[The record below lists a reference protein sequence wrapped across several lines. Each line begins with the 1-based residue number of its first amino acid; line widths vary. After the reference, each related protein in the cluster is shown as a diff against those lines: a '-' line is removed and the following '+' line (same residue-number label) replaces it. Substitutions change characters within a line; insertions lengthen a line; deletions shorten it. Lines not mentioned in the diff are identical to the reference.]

1 LQFVIVSEIN
11 SALGTLY
18 SFVIPNQSRRLST
31 TEDLD
36 SKIMVEQ
43 AEILADDDIVDD
55 DDDSIDQVRF
65 STVAA
70 IKITQSE
77 SDDGKETRAVA
88 IPHELIVIDD

>member
-1 LQFVIVSEIN
+1 MSQSRLLSPVPSIDNCDAINLSIVSSE
-11 SALGTLY
+11 S
-18 SFVIPNQSRRLST
+18 
-31 TEDLD
+31 
-36 SKIMVEQ
+36 
-43 AEILADDDIVDD
+43 DDIVDD

-88 IPHELIVIDD
+88 IRHDIIVIDD